1 MCGRYALLNPNQL
14 FDRFGVT
21 NQLDISLEPR
31 DDIRPSQLAPVVKMG
46 YQAALMRWGLIPS
59 WSKDPTIGQKMINA
73 RAEGLDQKPSFRKP
87 LRSSRCLVPATGF
100 YEWQPTQNGK
110 IKYQFSLAGG
120 KMFGFAGLYDVW
132 SDPISGERRETF
144 TIITTSPNGL
154 VAPVHNRMPVIL
166 SPKDEEIWLDPD
178 ETDSLYL
185 LSFLTPFP
193 DEQLESWVA

>member
-14 FDRFGVT
+14 FHRFGVT
-21 NQLDISLEPR
+21 NQLDVPLDPR

-46 YQAALMRWGLIPS
+46 HEAAMMRWGLIPS

-73 RAEGLDQKPSFRKP
+73 RVEGLDQKPSFRKP
-87 LRSSRCLVPATGF
+87 LVSSRCLVPATGF
-100 YEWQPTQNGK
+100 YEWQPTPKGK
-110 IKYQFSLAGG
+110 IKYGFNVAGDEL
-120 KMFGFAGLYDVW
+120 FGLAGLYDSW
-132 SDPISGERRETF
+132 KDPVSGERRETF
-144 TIITTSPNGL
+144 TIITTTPNGV

-166 SPKDEEIWLDPD
+166 KPQDEEIWLDPN

-185 LSFLTPFP
+185 LSFLMPFP

>member
-14 FDRFGVT
+14 FNRFGVT
-21 NQLDISLEPR
+21 NQLDMPLDPR

-46 YQAALMRWGLIPS
+46 HEAAMMRWGLIPF

-87 LRSSRCLVPATGF
+87 LVSSRCLVPATGF
-100 YEWQPTQNGK
+100 YEWQPTPKGK
-110 IKYQFSLAGG
+110 IKYGFNVVGDEL
-120 KMFGFAGLYDVW
+120 FGLAGLYDSW
-132 SDPISGERRETF
+132 KDPVSGERRETF
-144 TIITTSPNGL
+144 TIITTTPNGV

-166 SPKDEEIWLDPD
+166 KPQDEEIWLDPN

-185 LSFLTPFP
+185 LSFLQPFP
-193 DEQLESWVA
+193 EEQLESWVA